1 MAFQNIARSRIPTA
15 TQDSYFRYFTS
26 SMCGALGPRCGALK
40 PGALEPWGAR
50 TLGRSN
56 RNSLGYSFLG
66 NEPDSVVCCDLD
78 DCQLPMQSLDYKR
91 LNCGH
96 SFHLSCLRDR
106 EHGQNRSNQVDPT
119 RLCPICHPLLEA
131 RIRELSTTMNRLV
144 PNQIMLSLNDS

>member
-1 MAFQNIARSRIPTA
+1 MISKCFPTWRITTVLYPYIENIKN
-15 TQDSYFRYFTS
+15 FGW
-26 SMCGALGPRCGALK
+26 CGADRL
-40 PGALEPWGAR
+40 WGWGGSSLVMR
-50 TLGRSN
+50 GGSTLGRID
-56 RNSLGYSFLG
+56 RFPLGYSFLG

-106 EHGQNRSNQVDPT
+106 ERGQNRSNQVDPT